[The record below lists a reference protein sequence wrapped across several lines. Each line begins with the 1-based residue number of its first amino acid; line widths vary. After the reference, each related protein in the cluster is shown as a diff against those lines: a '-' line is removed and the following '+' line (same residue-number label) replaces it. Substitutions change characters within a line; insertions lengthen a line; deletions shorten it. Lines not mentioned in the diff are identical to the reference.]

1 MPIWRI
7 SLVGFLFGRS
17 WDRSRR
23 MLLAGIIASIILGV
37 VGTVVPLG
45 VLVFV
50 RSDIAGWVAILVLL
64 GTAGGI
70 AYTNAGYVVVV
81 VIQLLL
87 LIGLFTSGGVA
98 TFPGANTGEYLQL
111 LLWFSAVFALVSGSI
126 GYTIGW
132 MLRNV
137 RWTDRTG

>member
-1 MPIWRI
+1 MPIRRI
-7 SLVGFLFGRS
+7 SLRGFLFGRS

-23 MLLAGIIASIILGV
+23 ILLTGIVVSIVLGV
-37 VGTVVPLG
+37 IGTVVPLG

-64 GTAGGI
+64 GTAGGL

-87 LIGLFTSGGVA
+87 LVGLFTSGGVA
-98 TFPGANTGEYLQL
+98 TFPGTDTVEYLQL
-111 LLWFSAVFALVSGSI
+111 LIWFSVVFALVSGSI
-126 GYTIGW
+126 GYMIGW
-132 MLRNV
+132 LLRTV
-137 RWTDRTG
+137 R